1 MMNRNK
7 KRIIYLASG
16 MGAGLI
22 AFSIIELFSAAG
34 FTSYLALSLAQGASL
49 GFIFGF
55 IFGFADGILYK
66 ELKSGLIK
74 ASIAAGIGALT
85 AAAAQLMTSQ
95 GMLWSAGFFKLEQ
108 NHIVGI
114 LFPLW
119 RAIGWMLMGAAIG
132 AVDGIHQKSL
142 QRTIAGFIGGL
153 TGGLLGG
160 LGFEFIVRY
169 IPEAN
174 FAGTLGLC
182 LMGILIGLF
191 ISEFE
196 RRFSYARL
204 RVLNG
209 QLKDREFLLV
219 KQKLRIGRALQDDIY
234 LHGYKNI
241 SSLLISGQNKDVYI
255 EPENDRVLLNDQV
268 VTEKQ
273 AMKYQDVIQIG
284 DVKLLYMP
292 L

>member
-1 MMNRNK
+1 MKGNK
-7 KRIIYLASG
+7 KRIIYLSSG
-16 MGAGLI
+16 MGAGLA
-22 AFSIIELFSAAG
+22 AFSVIELFSAAG

-55 IFGFADGILYK
+55 VFGFADGILYK
-66 ELKSGLIK
+66 ELKSGLTK
-74 ASIAAGIGALT
+74 ALIAAGIGALT
-85 AAAAQLMTSQ
+85 AAAAQLATSQ

-108 NHIVGI
+108 NHIMGI

-119 RAIGWMLMGAAIG
+119 RGIGWMLMGAAIG
-132 AVDGIHQKSL
+132 AVDGIHQKTL
-142 QRTIAGFIGGL
+142 RRTIAGFLGGL
-153 TGGLLGG
+153 TGGLVGG
-160 LGFEFIVRY
+160 LIFEFIVRY
-169 IPEAN
+169 IPEAS
-174 FAGTLGLC
+174 FAGALGLC

-219 KQKLRIGRALQDDIY
+219 KQKLRIGGALHDDIY

-241 SSLLISGQNKDVYI
+241 SSLLISGQNNDVYI
-255 EPENDRVLLNDQV
+255 ESEDGRVLLNDQT

-273 AMKYQDVIQIG
+273 SLKYQDVIQIG